1 MIDREKKEDI
11 MSSKIVI
18 MLVSSNIE
26 KMKIGLLYGTN
37 AKKNGWI
44 DDVKFMLLGK
54 SEKTILD
61 NPDLLKLLNT
71 NGAVA
76 CKFVAEEEKIT
87 EKLIDKGMKV
97 EYVGEMLSNY
107 IKQGY
112 TPLTF

>member
-1 MIDREKKEDI
+1 MINKEKKEDI

-44 DDVKFMLLGK
+44 DDVKFILLGK

-61 NPDLLKLLNT
+61 NPICLNCLTQMEQLHASLLPKKKKLLKN
-71 NGAVA
+71 
-76 CKFVAEEEKIT
+76 
-87 EKLIDKGMKV
+87 
-97 EYVGEMLSNY
+97 
-107 IKQGY
+107 
-112 TPLTF
+112 